1 MPKKPPLKKLSNDDA
16 PNPEAEVKSAVKS
29 QELADLCAIFGES
42 NGIKLFQEGADVNE
56 VRQWQ
61 SLNDKYAKYLSAS
74 SDDDE
79 PKADDEPPKEGEP
92 KTDEEP
98 KEGEPEKDKD
108 KLSASAILTKLTAM
122 DNKLES
128 QTAEIMKLKAAIP
141 PNGAEPVSHNAET
154 PKAAEQPK
162 NSVQKY
168 AAKYKK

>member
-1 MPKKPPLKKLSNDDA
+1 MPKPLKKLSKDGDA
-16 PNPEAEVKSAVKS
+16 PNPESEVKSAVKS
-29 QELADLCAIFGES
+29 QELADLCAIFGDS

-92 KTDEEP
+92 KTDDEPP
-98 KEGEPEKDKD
+98 KEDEPEKDKD
-108 KLSASAILTKLTAM
+108 KLSASAILTKLNAM
-122 DNKLES
+122 DKKLEL
-128 QTAEIMKLKAAIP
+128 QTAEIVKLKAAIP

-168 AAKYKK
+168 AVKYKK